1 MQSFFFY
8 EGRRIMDSKIREI
21 YNCIVSDTKFMEEVS
36 WEVERGINQILKEE
50 KKRMDIKAFD
60 EYRDKFFTASA
71 LGEEAGFIKGFAY
84 AAMLLSECFAKEQKS
99 IVKP

>member
-1 MQSFFFY
+1 
-8 EGRRIMDSKIREI
+8 MDSKIREI

-50 KKRMDIKAFD
+50 KKTMDIKVFE

-71 LGEEAGFIKGFAY
+71 LGEEAGFIKGFKY
-84 AAMLLSECFAKEQKS
+84 AVALFAECFPVDQNFIAE
-99 IVKP
+99 P